1 MPWGLTCVVFPRCW
15 GTLEISGSYHEATP
29 SLKTSLAGEFDLSA
43 TPLDPNKRGL
53 VGGGGDG
60 ALFHSVGFW
69 RIKSLMAPLR
79 HVPISFCSR
88 SSLGSQFAGRPCFD
102 FHSPRVS
109 RLTRRRN
116 AFNSELRSVG
126 QRGIWS
132 WIRLR
137 CCWSAVSSFVMARR
151 ASNIWMEPNFA
162 GGIRAL
168 LSARQQIFLLG
179 PQFAFASEFPTFQPP
194 RPPRM

>member
-1 MPWGLTCVVFPRCW
+1 MPWGFDCVSFPTA
-15 GTLEISGSYHEATP
+15 GKLAISGSYHEATP
-29 SLKTSLAGEFDLSA
+29 SLETSLAGEFDLLA

-53 VGGGGDG
+53 VSGGGDG

-116 AFNSELRSVG
+116 AFNSELRSSAREEFGRGYDFGVVG
-126 QRGIWS
+126 QPFL
-132 WIRLR
+132 RL
-137 CCWSAVSSFVMARR
+137 
-151 ASNIWMEPNFA
+151 
-162 GGIRAL
+162 
-168 LSARQQIFLLG
+168 
-179 PQFAFASEFPTFQPP
+179 
-194 RPPRM
+194 